1 MPVRFSS
8 RLPWQRLTN
17 RFTQLQ
23 AELRGQGVPLLD
35 LVVSNPTRA
44 LPELYRESLLLPL
57 SSPEALRY
65 EPSPQ
70 GAVAARQAIAD
81 NPDLPIGFV
90 LDLLEA
96 RAEGRQSAM
105 PFFPDARRQFTGHA

>member
-23 AELRGQGVPLLD
+23 AELRAEGVPLLD
-35 LVVSNPTRA
+35 LVVSNPTQA

-65 EPSPQ
+65 Q
-70 GAVAARQAIAD
+70 RGVLVAVSAARQ
-81 NPDLPIGFV
+81 P
-90 LDLLEA
+90 
-96 RAEGRQSAM
+96 
-105 PFFPDARRQFTGHA
+105 RRWRWR